1 MADAEEP
8 ETGSRP
14 SRSRSRKGSMG
25 SMKLEGKT
33 GASRSS
39 GKITEELE
47 EGGGETGDP
56 ELSAAASSALSKM
69 TGQVKALKFAMDLAK
84 KAYDA
89 RDDLLLGPERPEP
102 EEEEKNQEENQGERK
117 PRRTV
122 YEKEEEELMELF
134 TKLEPP
140 IYKPAPLH
148 VRGLCQAAKRQCNR
162 QKLLEEER
170 LQVLEQLRRDERPSN
185 LKCLSD
191 EELNDIELTG
201 RRVQYHVAL
210 LQRRQERLAK
220 IDNKT
225 FQQLPGQLI
234 EAGADGD
241 YDFIKLCVEA
251 SVPLDMF
258 NERGVTALITAT
270 VNNKVSSAK
279 LLLDSAADPSMQDL
293 NGANCVHYA
302 VGLRRLQI
310 LDLALG
316 AINRSRC
323 YVALYVKDARG
334 KNVLDY
340 ARSDGHEESLRL
352 LKLRLGGPIGF
363 VWAVTDSMVYNA
375 VAKLPSGDK
384 GHKGM
389 ARAVA
394 RLAAERAAQKIQE
407 KIRQAKE
414 KARERLLGGWLCSYC
429 SKAISHSSKW
439 RSCHCACHASFFL
452 V

>member
-1 MADAEEP
+1 
-8 ETGSRP
+8 
-14 SRSRSRKGSMG
+14 
-25 SMKLEGKT
+25 MKLEGKT

-429 SKAISHSSKW
+429 SKATISKKKMEETIQ
-439 RSCHCACHASFFL
+439 ADVPEMEEDEDADLIPDLIPDLQQPTNTTVF
-452 V
+452 